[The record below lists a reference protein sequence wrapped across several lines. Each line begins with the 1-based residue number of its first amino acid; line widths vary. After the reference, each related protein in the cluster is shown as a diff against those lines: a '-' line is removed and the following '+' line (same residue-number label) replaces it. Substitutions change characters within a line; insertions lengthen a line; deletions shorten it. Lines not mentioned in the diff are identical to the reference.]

1 MDHKMIALLI
11 GVALLCAATAMPAS
25 QVVSCCT
32 SVSSRISKGLLKF
45 VNCFNTQNEYNC
57 DIKAVILHVGSR
69 KLCTDPANHLL
80 KKWVRINKSKRQC
93 HARS

>member
-11 GVALLCAATAMPAS
+11 GIALLCAATAMPAS

-32 SVSSRISKGLLKF
+32 SVSSRVSKTLLRHVK
-45 VNCFNTQNEYNC
+45 CFNTQDERNC

-80 KKWVRINKSKRQC
+80 KKWMRISKSRKQC